1 MYDPNKKTDTLL
13 MISTCLSDNIWY
25 RLVWVIVFD
34 IGIILWSCVCNCLS
48 STALGLHCWTCFA
61 NTSWADCE
69 NKLEPRFCNDDPSWV
84 CQTKVITTTKHGKT
98 ETEYSKECGL
108 LSHCNAAFCNNEH
121 YGVTERCQ
129 LECCCHD
136 HCNTGVLIQGVLSE
150 GIIQS
155 LHGVCKILTIIMALY
170 STMTYVISSK
180 NVLDWHFSFIG

>member
-48 STALGLHCWTCFA
+48 FTALGLHCWTCFA